1 MLYNIHVQFMY
12 NNPSPISCISQEPPS
27 GMWQHANLEPLVAL
41 VESAIK
47 QGRLSRDPLIPIQIT
62 PSKEVF
68 ENVRARWEYFEA
80 CDLQRT
86 QNKWDLQTFP
96 TAISP

>member
-1 MLYNIHVQFMY
+1 VYI
-12 NNPSPISCISQEPPS
+12 PSSVACTSQEPPS
-27 GMWQHANLEPLVAL
+27 DMWQYANLEPLVAL
-41 VESAIK
+41 VENAIN

-80 CDLQRT
+80 CCPPRNRDM
-86 QNKWDLQTFP
+86 WDLAFP
-96 TAISP
+96 TANSP